1 MNSLIDIHTTHFLS
15 QSPCEQAFTVGFQMN
30 KIKAKSRNSEKTLIF
45 GKSQHSLLLWMLALK
60 EIELHFFIAL
70 RVYNEEYKHYY
81 FHLFVID
88 LKAFTRNTLANFSCF
103 TYLLFFMDLTWRQT
117 VHCDHY

>member
-1 MNSLIDIHTTHFLS
+1 
-15 QSPCEQAFTVGFQMN
+15 
-30 KIKAKSRNSEKTLIF
+30 
-45 GKSQHSLLLWMLALK
+45 MLALK

-103 TYLLFFMDLTWRQT
+103 TYLLFFMDLTWRRT
-117 VHCDHY
+117 VHSDHY